1 MELLERNDELKQ
13 LAATLKAAEEGR
25 GAFVLISGEAGIGKT
40 SLIREFTD
48 QADTA
53 RVVWSAC
60 DDLATPRALGPLR
73 DLAGQ
78 LGGALEASIAAGR
91 EPVDLFS
98 DLFDA
103 ITSGLRPTLVVIEDI
118 HWADQATQDM
128 LKYLARR
135 VANIKCLL
143 IVSYRDDEVPAD
155 HPLHVVFGDVPAD
168 SIQRLALQPLTEA
181 GVATLVKGS
190 GYSAEEVLEAT
201 GGNPFFVTELR
212 PMRET
217 GVPANV
223 LDALISRVARLSVE
237 TRDLVR
243 MISVVPGKALRWQL
257 AAFSED
263 AFEEASERGLIE
275 FDDVAAW
282 YRHELARRAV
292 EESLAPASRRH
303 NHEAVLAGLI
313 DRGADPA
320 VIVHHAEGAR
330 DAEALMKYAPIAARQ
345 ASSLASHRDAIAHFE
360 RVLPLRDRLSP
371 EVRAELLRDYAI
383 EAYRVNNQSAALSAA
398 SDALALYRS
407 LGHEN
412 RTGDMLRWIS
422 RLRWWVGD
430 REGAEEAGIEA
441 VAVLEKLPP
450 SSALAMAYSN
460 LSQLHMVAHHT
471 EEATTWAIRAIEAAE
486 QVSDTATKSH
496 ALNNLG
502 SARLRSGD
510 PAGWATLET
519 SLELALEHGHD
530 EHASRAYSNLVYTA
544 VERRDYARAAG
555 YLERG
560 LAHAEER
567 EEVGAEYYMVAQ
579 RALMR
584 FGLGDWDE
592 AEKDARWVLG
602 RPQTPGITT
611 MPALVVLGRIQ
622 ARRGDPEAEAT
633 LTQAWEQAEPTQEL
647 QRVGPAAIARAEL
660 AWLGGSVEEVR
671 RAITPAGDLLSDPPE
686 AWSGDEIIYW
696 MWRGDGQPRPASG
709 HADPFALQ
717 IAGRWEEAARAWE
730 ALGCRYEQA
739 IALADGGAI
748 EPLQEALEILD
759 DLGALPAAVMVRRAL
774 SDQGVKSI
782 PRGPRST
789 TRHNPAGL
797 TSRQVEVL
805 RLIAEGLSNG
815 EIADR
820 LFISPKTVEHHVS
833 AILLKLEVPGR
844 KEAAARAAE
853 LEIGAT

>member
-1 MELLERNDELKQ
+1 VELLERNDELEQ
-13 LAATLKAAEEGR
+13 LAAALQAADKGR
-25 GAFVLISGEAGIGKT
+25 GAFVLVNGEAGIGKT
-40 SLIREFTD
+40 SLIREFAD

-53 RVVWSAC
+53 RVLWSAC

-78 LGGALEASIAAGR
+78 LGGTLEASITAGR

-98 DLFDA
+98 DLLDA
-103 ITSGLRPTLVVIEDI
+103 LNSGIRPTLVVIEDI

-135 VANIKCLL
+135 VANCTCVL

-155 HPLHVVFGDVPAD
+155 HPLHVVFGDIPAG
-168 SIQRLALQPLTEA
+168 SIQRLTLQPLTQA

-190 GYSAEEVLEAT
+190 GYSADEVLEAT
-201 GGNPFFVTELR
+201 GGNPFFVTELG
-212 PMRET
+212 PMGEP

-223 LDALISRVARLSVE
+223 LDALISRVARLSPK

-243 MISVVPGKALRWQL
+243 MMSVVPGRTLRWQL
-257 AAFSED
+257 TAFDED
-263 AFEEASERGLIE
+263 AFEEARERGLIE
-275 FDDVAAW
+275 FDDVAGW

-292 EESLAPASRRH
+292 EESLGPAARRH
-303 NHEAVLAGLI
+303 NHEAVLTGLI
-313 DRGADPA
+313 ERGADPA
-320 VIVHHAEGAR
+320 VIVHHADAAR
-330 DAEALMKYAPIAARQ
+330 NAEALLMYAPIAARQ
-345 ASSLASHRDAIAHFE
+345 ARSMASHRDAIAHFE

-383 EAYRVNNQSAALSAA
+383 EAYRVNDQSAALSAA
-398 SDALALYRS
+398 SGALEIYRS
-407 LGHEN
+407 LDDDYS
-412 RTGDMLRWIS
+412 TGDMLRWIS
-422 RLRWWVGD
+422 RLRWWIGNRD
-430 REGAEEAGIEA
+430 GAEEAGIEA
-441 VAVLEKLPP
+441 VAVLEDLPP

-460 LSQLHMVAHHT
+460 LSQLHMLAHHI
-471 EEATTWAIRAIEAAE
+471 EQATTWALRAIDTAE
-486 QVSDTATKSH
+486 QVDDTTTKAH

-510 PAGWATLET
+510 PAGWATLEA
-519 SLELALEHGHD
+519 SLELALKNGHD
-530 EHASRAYSNLVYTA
+530 DHASRASSNLVYTA
-544 VERRDYARAAG
+544 VERRDYPRARG
-555 YLERG
+555 YLKGG

-567 EEVGAEYYMVAQ
+567 EEVGAEYYMVSQ

-584 FGLGDWDE
+584 FDLGDWDG

-622 ARRGDPEAEAT
+622 ARRGDPEAEGT
-633 LTQAWEQAEPTQEL
+633 LTEAWEQAEPTQEL

-660 AWLGGSVEEVR
+660 AWLGGSVEEVQ
-671 RAITPAGDLLSDPPE
+671 RAIAPACDLLSDPPE
-686 AWSGDEIIYW
+686 AWSGDEIVYW
-696 MWRGDGQPRPASG
+696 MWRGGGRLRPSTD

-739 IALADGGAI
+739 IALADGDGI
-748 EPLQEALEILD
+748 KPLQEALEILD
-759 DLGALPAAVMVRRAL
+759 DLGALPAAAMVRRAL
-774 SDQGVKSI
+774 SDRGAKSI

-797 TSRQVEVL
+797 TPRQVDVL
-805 RLIAEGLSNG
+805 RLIAGGLTNT

-844 KEAAARAAE
+844 KEAAALAAD